1 MFAPVSVPAAAVTV
15 MAWLPLKS
23 TPFIALAVFKVSA
36 VVAAPEV
43 HTVLSPELVPS
54 IDEAPAA
61 RVRTEVFAPAPVNPT
76 VPVSTVIAVV
86 SVALVTVSAFPFNAP
101 LNSTAVMSYKLFP
114 AFQSAVKGIE
124 PSANKSPSRLH
135 QLQ

>member
-1 MFAPVSVPAAAVTV
+1 MPPTTPSNVPAFMSAVVATKDAIVPTEVNEEANTSDFNVAPVSVPAAAVTV

-54 IDEAPAA
+54 
-61 RVRTEVFAPAPVNPT
+61 R
-76 VPVSTVIAVV
+76 
-86 SVALVTVSAFPFNAP
+86 
-101 LNSTAVMSYKLFP
+101 
-114 AFQSAVKGIE
+114 
-124 PSANKSPSRLH
+124 
-135 QLQ
+135 